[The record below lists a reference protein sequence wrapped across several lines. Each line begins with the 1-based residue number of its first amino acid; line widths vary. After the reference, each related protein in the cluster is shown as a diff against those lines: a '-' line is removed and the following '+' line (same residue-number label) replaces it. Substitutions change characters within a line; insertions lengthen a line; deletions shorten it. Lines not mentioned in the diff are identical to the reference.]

1 MVVYLHLLFELLCYF
16 SNLWL
21 LFNPSLYLLSGL
33 YVLLCQTGAIQY
45 LPDFVDP
52 VSIAYMNKMNL

>member
-1 MVVYLHLLFELLCYF
+1 MIVAVFIIFLFYF
-16 SNLWL
+16 FGGHCNT
-21 LFNPSLYLLSGL
+21 LYLLSGL

-52 VSIAYMNKMNL
+52 VSISLINQMKL